1 MLNRIP
7 WWAWLL
13 IGGGVAVLAWLLVA
27 PEAAP
32 AGAAPVALKAEL
44 ARRAMARAKQA
55 RERADAIE
63 ASGTPEIDAAGD
75 AAERA
80 MADRFAKGEQ

>member
-13 IGGGVAVLAWLLVA
+13 IGGGVAALAWLLVA
-27 PEAAP
+27 PEAAS
-32 AGAAPVALKAEL
+32 AGGAPVLKAVL

-55 RERADAIE
+55 RESADAIE